1 MSHRVKR
8 TISIPREMLHDAESL
23 AASQGTTL
31 SKIVED
37 ALRKARIE
45 WRARQLGGL
54 QGYWSRVALGRGIV
68 NEQDLERYL
77 RKEGRSRNPG

>member
-8 TISIPREMLHDAESL
+8 TISIPREMLREAETL
-23 AASQGTTL
+23 AAIEGTTI

-45 WRARQLGGL
+45 WRARQLGRL
-54 QGYWSRVALGRGIV
+54 QGYWTRLALDRGIV
-68 NEQDLERYL
+68 DEQDLERYL
-77 RKEGRSRNPG
+77 RKDGRSGNPA